1 MRLEVYT
8 KHGVLH
14 GKKTKYNEETYNEL
28 LNFIK
33 GLHEVDYLHF
43 ETDDGDIVYMTKNMI
58 HDSVF
63 ILRKNN
69 DT

>member
-8 KHGVLH
+8 KHGVFY
-14 GKKTKYNEETYNEL
+14 GKDVEYNEETYDEL
-28 LNFIK
+28 LNFVK

-43 ETDDGDIVYMTKNMI
+43 ATNEDNTIYMTKNMI
-58 HDSVF
+58 NDSVF
-63 ILRKNN
+63 ILKKNN